1 MPTVSII
8 YGETIKSVNIE
19 QGGILGEAIAAS
31 GLPLE
36 QPCAGKG
43 TCGLC
48 KVLIEKG
55 ASPPDKIELQYLT
68 AGELSIDTRLACR
81 TRVQENL
88 EVLLTPI
95 LIYSDKVFRASNRYK
110 KGKLPLGLAI
120 DLGSTT
126 VAAFLTT
133 LDNGEVCAGGAALN
147 QQSIYGADVISRLAA
162 ARRDP
167 TTYERL
173 HNLALSSINQAI
185 DALRL
190 SSRIRY
196 QVERC
201 IIVGNV
207 VMHHLIAKFPLDTI
221 AVNPFQPY
229 KKESILDAGA
239 LLGGI
244 FPASVLVRMPPLI
257 GGFVGSDALACLAFF
272 GFEEPPGPMAVI
284 DLGTNGEVMI
294 TDGKRILTASTAAGP
309 AFEGVAI
316 SCGTRAVDGGIVKV
330 KIDGDNI
337 LFETIGNETPVG
349 LTGSGLLSLVDKL
362 RRGGVIEPNGRIT
375 IEPPILANCI
385 GIDQHGVRRIQL
397 TEDDNLW
404 LTQWDIRELQKAK
417 GAIRATIDTLMSIL
431 NLSPDDL
438 KRVVLTG
445 SFGGQVDISAAIGLG
460 LIPPVI
466 SEVVEAV
473 PNGAGMG
480 AAMFLSDEGFAL
492 GEKLAKYAQQVDLEK
507 DPMFTK
513 RYIQSMSLYSYN
525 THKMGNMDKD
535 ANFTL

>member
-1 MPTVSII
+1 MPTVSVI
-8 YGETIKSVNIE
+8 YGDTIKSVNIE

-55 ASPPDKIELQYLT
+55 ASPPDKIEIQYLS
-68 AGELSIDTRLACR
+68 AGELSINTRLACR
-81 TRVQENL
+81 TRVQENI

-110 KGKLPLGLAI
+110 KEKLPLGLAI

-133 LDNGEVCAGGAALN
+133 LDNGEVCSGGAALN

-167 TTYERL
+167 TTYDRL

-190 SSRIRY
+190 SSRIRD
-196 QVERC
+196 QVERG

-229 KKESILDAGA
+229 KKESILDAGSF
-239 LLGGI
+239 LGGI
-244 FPASVLVRMPPLI
+244 FPASVRVKMPALI

-272 GFEEPPGPMAVI
+272 GFDEPPGPMAVI

-294 TDGKRILTASTAAGP
+294 TDGQRILTASTAAGP
-309 AFEGVAI
+309 AFEGVMI
-316 SCGTRAVDGGIVKV
+316 SCGTRAVDGGIVKAQ
-330 KIDGDNI
+330 IDGENI
-337 LFETIGNETPVG
+337 LFKTIGDETPIG
-349 LTGSGLLSLVDKL
+349 LTGSGLLSLVDEL
-362 RRGGVIEPNGRIT
+362 CRWGVVEPNGRIT
-375 IEPPILANCI
+375 SEPVTLANRI
-385 GIDQHGVRRIQL
+385 GIDQDGVRRIQL

-417 GAIRATIDTLMSIL
+417 GAIRATIDTLMARV

-438 KRVVLTG
+438 ERVILTG

-460 LIPPVI
+460 LISPVV

-492 GEKLAKYAQQVDLEK
+492 GEKLAIYAQQVDLEK
-507 DPMFTK
+507 DPMFIN
-513 RYIQSMSLYSYN
+513 RYIQSMSLDSYN
-525 THKMGNMDKD
+525 THKMRNMDTD
-535 ANFTL
+535 ANSTL

>member
-31 GLPLE
+31 GLPFE

-68 AGELSIDTRLACR
+68 TGELSINTRLAGR

-95 LIYSDKVFRASNRYK
+95 LIYSDKVFRVSNRYK
-110 KGKLPLGLAI
+110 KVGLPLGLAI

-162 ARRDP
+162 ARGDP

-190 SSRIRY
+190 SSRLRN

-229 KKESILDAGA
+229 KKESILDAGS

-244 FPASVLVRMPPLI
+244 FPASVRVRMPPLI
-257 GGFVGSDALACLAFF
+257 GGFVGSDALACLSFF
-272 GFEEPPGPMAVI
+272 GFDEPPGPMAVI

-309 AFEGVAI
+309 AFEGMAI

-330 KIDGDNI
+330 QIDGKNI
-337 LFETIGNETPVG
+337 HFETIGNETPVG

-362 RRGGVIEPNGRIT
+362 CREGVVEPNGRIT
-375 IEPPILANCI
+375 NEPLVLANRI

-431 NLSPDDL
+431 NLSPADL
-438 KRVVLTG
+438 KRVILTG

-460 LIPPVI
+460 LIPAVI

-507 DPMFTK
+507 DPMFIK
-513 RYIQSMSLYSYN
+513 RYIQSMSLNSYN

>member
-1 MPTVSII
+1 MPTVSVI
-8 YGETIKSVNIE
+8 YGDTIKSTNID

-68 AGELSIDTRLACR
+68 AGELSINTRLACR

-95 LIYSDKVFRASNRYK
+95 LIYSNKVFRASNRYK

-133 LDNGEVCAGGAALN
+133 LDNGEVSAGGAALN

-162 ARRDP
+162 ARKDP
-167 TTYERL
+167 TTYDRL
-173 HNLALSSINQAI
+173 HNLALTSINQAI

-190 SSRIRY
+190 SSRIRN
-196 QVERC
+196 QVERG

-229 KKESILDAGA
+229 KKESILDAGS

-244 FPASVLVRMPPLI
+244 FPASVRVRMPPLI

-272 GFEEPPGPMAVI
+272 GFE
-284 DLGTNGEVMI
+284 
-294 TDGKRILTASTAAGP
+294 R
-309 AFEGVAI
+309 
-316 SCGTRAVDGGIVKV
+316 
-330 KIDGDNI
+330 
-337 LFETIGNETPVG
+337 
-349 LTGSGLLSLVDKL
+349 
-362 RRGGVIEPNGRIT
+362 
-375 IEPPILANCI
+375 
-385 GIDQHGVRRIQL
+385 Q
-397 TEDDNLW
+397 
-404 LTQWDIRELQKAK
+404 
-417 GAIRATIDTLMSIL
+417 
-431 NLSPDDL
+431 
-438 KRVVLTG
+438 
-445 SFGGQVDISAAIGLG
+445 
-460 LIPPVI
+460 
-466 SEVVEAV
+466 
-473 PNGAGMG
+473 
-480 AAMFLSDEGFAL
+480 
-492 GEKLAKYAQQVDLEK
+492 
-507 DPMFTK
+507 
-513 RYIQSMSLYSYN
+513 
-525 THKMGNMDKD
+525 
-535 ANFTL
+535 

>member
-1 MPTVSII
+1 MPTVSVI
-8 YGETIKSVNIE
+8 YGDTIKSVNIE
-19 QGGILGEAIAAS
+19 QGGILGEAIVTS

-68 AGELSIDTRLACR
+68 AGELSINTRLACR

-133 LDNGEVCAGGAALN
+133 LDNGEVCKGGAALN

-190 SSRIRY
+190 SSRIRN
-196 QVERC
+196 QVEEV

-229 KKESILDAGA
+229 KKESILDAGS

-244 FPASVLVRMPPLI
+244 FPASVRVRMPPLI

-272 GFEEPPGPMAVI
+272 GFEKPPGPMAVI

-309 AFEGVAI
+309 AFEGVMI

-330 KIDGDNI
+330 KIDGENI
-337 LFETIGNETPVG
+337 LFETIGNEAPVG
-349 LTGSGLLSLVDKL
+349 LTGSGLLSLVDEL
-362 RRGGVIEPNGRIT
+362 RRGGVIEPNGRISS
-375 IEPPILANCI
+375 EPPILANRI
-385 GIDQHGVRRIQL
+385 DIDQHGVRRIQL

-417 GAIRATIDTLMSIL
+417 GAIRATIDTLMSRI

-438 KRVVLTG
+438 ERVILTG

-466 SEVVEAV
+466 SEVVESV

-492 GEKLAKYAQQVDLEK
+492 GEKLAIYTQQVDLEK
-507 DPMFTK
+507 DPMFIN
-513 RYIQSMSLYSYN
+513 RYIQSMSLDSNN
-525 THKMGNMDKD
+525 THKMRNMDTD

>member
-1 MPTVSII
+1 MPTVSVI
-8 YGETIKSVNIE
+8 YGDTIKTVNIE
-19 QGGILGEAIAAS
+19 QGKFLGEAIATS

-68 AGELSIDTRLACR
+68 AGELSINTRLACR

-110 KGKLPLGLAI
+110 KGGLPLGLAI

-162 ARRDP
+162 ARKNP

-190 SSRIRY
+190 SSRIRD
-196 QVERC
+196 QVERG

-207 VMHHLIAKFPLDTI
+207 VMHHLIANYPLDTI

-229 KKESILDAGA
+229 KKESILNAGS

-244 FPASVLVRMPPLI
+244 FPARVHVRMPPLI

-272 GFEEPPGPMAVI
+272 GFEKPPGPMAVI

-309 AFEGVAI
+309 AFEGVMI

-330 KIDGDNI
+330 KVDGENI
-337 LFETIGNETPVG
+337 HFKTIGNETPVG
-349 LTGSGLLSLVDKL
+349 LTGSGLLSLVYEL
-362 RRGGVIEPNGRIT
+362 SQGGVVEPNGRIMS
-375 IEPPILANCI
+375 EPSILANRI
-385 GIDQHGVRRIQL
+385 GIDQGGIRRIQL
-397 TEDDNLW
+397 TEDENLW
-404 LTQWDIRELQKAK
+404 LTQWDIREFQKAK

-438 KRVVLTG
+438 KRVILTG

-460 LIPPVI
+460 MIPPVI
-466 SEVVEAV
+466 SEVVESV

-492 GEKLAKYAQQVDLEK
+492 SEKLARDAQQVDLEK
-507 DPMFTK
+507 DPMFIY
-513 RYIQSMSLYSYN
+513 RYIQSMSLDSWD
-525 THKMGNMDKD
+525 THKM
-535 ANFTL
+535 